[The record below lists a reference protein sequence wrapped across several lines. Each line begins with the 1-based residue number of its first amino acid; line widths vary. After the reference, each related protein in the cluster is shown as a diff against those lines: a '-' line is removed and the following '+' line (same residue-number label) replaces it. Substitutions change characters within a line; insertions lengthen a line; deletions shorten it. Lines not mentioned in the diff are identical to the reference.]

1 MWGESQVLVWNVEIW
16 EVCYIFKEYF
26 QVIQVIVISL
36 DGKIFVS
43 SGEDGKIYLWDMVS
57 GKLLRSIKGYG
68 VIVFSFDS
76 QQFVSVIEDNMIQF
90 W

>member
-1 MWGESQVLVWNVEIW
+1 M
-16 EVCYIFKEYF
+16 
-26 QVIQVIVISL
+26 IVISL

-76 QQFVSVIEDNMIQF
+76 
-90 W
+90 